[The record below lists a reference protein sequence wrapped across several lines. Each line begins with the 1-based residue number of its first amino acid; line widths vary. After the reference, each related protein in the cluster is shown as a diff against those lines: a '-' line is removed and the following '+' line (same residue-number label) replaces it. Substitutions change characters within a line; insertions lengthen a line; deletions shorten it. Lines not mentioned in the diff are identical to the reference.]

1 MGPLRYDAGPGRTPA
16 VRPRATELKTGG
28 LTRNPTD
35 AAPAANALSALTPEE
50 RLIVAEEEALLAR
63 VRASLAARRGG
74 RGEGDLVVRLRE
86 LRDEALESTSK
97 DLPTV
102 FQEMGVLRAVM
113 ERVRPGDLPDP
124 AAPYF
129 AHLRVRE
136 DGEERD
142 YFLGRHTF
150 VDREAGVRVVDWRW
164 APVASLFYRY
174 REGEEFEEPFPGRVS
189 RGVVAVRRVVVVDRG
204 GLARIAADGVALARG
219 PNGVWRAARG
229 AGAALGG
236 GEGTAARAGALGT
249 GAGERDRAAAPEV
262 TALLDPDQ
270 YAAVAAPAETPLLVL
285 GSAGSGK
292 TTVALHRLARIAFED
307 PRRFPASRL
316 QVVVPE
322 TGLARLAARL
332 LEPLGLERAQV
343 RTVDAWARGAFQSA
357 FGVPPPRLTEETP
370 PLVARLKRH
379 PALYEALR
387 RRPRLAV
394 TRPAFGPLRRELGD
408 LLVDRPFLEAVVGAA
423 EGGLPTTAIDET
435 LRHTRLQLAP
445 PSEDLSAVD
454 PDRREA
460 LDGRPID
467 EDTPQALSGTLDLE
481 DLPILLFLAAG
492 AGGGVGRKIAH
503 LVVDEA
509 EDVSLFELAVLGRQ
523 LSGRSV
529 TVAGDESQQTFSS
542 YAGWPEAL
550 LALGVERAGTV
561 RLETTYRCPRPI
573 AEAAH
578 AILGPIAP
586 ATPPRAGKEGAPVS
600 RFDFPTEAHAH
611 LFLAGAIRDLVER
624 EPQASVAVVAHAPEV
639 ARSLHRLLSD
649 LPEAQLSLDGA
660 FTFRPGV
667 DLTDGAS
674 VKGLEFD
681 YVIVPDASARAYP
694 DGEDAR
700 RRLHVAV
707 TRAAHQLWIA
717 APGTPSPLLAGIRA
731 A

>member
-1 MGPLRYDAGPGRTPA
+1 MRSPGQPA
-16 VRPRATELKTGG
+16 RPDR
-28 LTRNPTD
+28 PD
-35 AAPAANALSALTPEE
+35 ALTAAE
-50 RLIVAEEEALLAR
+50 RAVVAEEEALLSR
-63 VRASLAARRGG
+63 VRASLAARARG
-74 RGEGDLVVRLRE
+74 RGEGDLVGRLQE
-86 LRDEALESTSK
+86 LRDEALESTPK

-113 ERVRPGDLPDP
+113 ERARPDQLPDP

-129 AHLRVRE
+129 AHLRIRE

-164 APVASLFYRY
+164 APIAALFYRY

-189 RGVVAVRRVVVVDRG
+189 RGVVAVRRVVVIDRE
-204 GLARIAADGVALARG
+204 GLARIATDGLALARG
-219 PNGVWRAARG
+219 PGGAWRAARG

-236 GEGTAARAGALGT
+236 GEETAAREGALGT
-249 GAGERDRAAAPEV
+249 GAGDRDRAADAAV

-270 YAAVAAPAETPLLVL
+270 YAAVAAPPDTPLLVL

-307 PRRFPASRL
+307 PRRFPPSRL

-332 LEPLGLERAQV
+332 LEPLGLDRAQV
-343 RTVDAWARGAFQSA
+343 RTVDAWARGTFQSV
-357 FGVPPPRLTEETP
+357 FGAPPPRLTEETP
-370 PLVARLKRH
+370 PLVSRLKRH

-394 TRPAFGPLRRELGD
+394 ARPGFGPLRRELGD
-408 LLVDRPFLEAVVGAA
+408 LLGDRAFLDAVVAA
-423 EGGLPTTAIDET
+423 AGGGLPTTAIEET

-445 PSEDLSAVD
+445 PSEDLSGID
-454 PDRREA
+454 PDRRDA
-460 LDGRPID
+460 LDGKPID
-467 EDTPQALSGTLDLE
+467 EGTPQALSGTLDVE
-481 DLPILLFLAAG
+481 DLPILSFLATR
-492 AGGGVGRKIAH
+492 AGGAAGRRTAH

-523 LSGRSV
+523 LGGRSV

-550 LALGVERAGTV
+550 AALGVERAATV

-573 AEAAH
+573 AEVAH
-578 AILGPIAP
+578 AVLGPFAP
-586 ATPPRAGKEGAPVS
+586 AVPPRAGREGVPVA

-611 LFLAGAIRDLVER
+611 LFLAGALRDLLER
-624 EPQASVAVVAHAPEV
+624 EPRASVAVVAHAPEV
-639 ARSLHRLLSD
+639 ARSIHRLLED
-649 LPEAQLSLDGA
+649 LPEARLALDGR

-667 DLTDGAS
+667 DLTDVAS

-694 DGEDAR
+694 DDADAR

-717 APGTPSPLLAGIRA
+717 APGTASPLLAGLA
-731 A
+731 PL

>member
-1 MGPLRYDAGPGRTPA
+1 MREPVQLDPLA
-16 VRPRATELKTGG
+16 
-28 LTRNPTD
+28 
-35 AAPAANALSALTPEE
+35 ALTPVE
-50 RLIVAEEEALLAR
+50 RAIVAEEEALLAR
-63 VRASLAARRGG
+63 VRSSLAAVRGD
-74 RGEGDLVVRLRE
+74 RGEGDVVGRLRE
-86 LRDEALESTSK
+86 LRDEALESTAK

-113 ERVRPGDLPDP
+113 ERARPGELPDP

-142 YFLGRHTF
+142 YCLGRHTF

-164 APVASLFYRY
+164 APVAALFYRY
-174 REGEEFEEPFPGRVS
+174 REGEEYEEPFPGRVS
-189 RGVVAVRRVVVVDRG
+189 RGTLAARRVVVVDRG
-204 GLARIAADGVALARG
+204 GLARIAAEGVALARG
-219 PNGVWRAARG
+219 PGGAWTATRG
-229 AGAALGG
+229 AAAALGG

-249 GAGERDRAAAPEV
+249 GVGGRDRAGTPDV

-270 YAAVAAPAETPLLVL
+270 YAAIASPPDTPLLVL

-307 PRRFPASRL
+307 PRRFAASRL

-322 TGLARLAARL
+322 TGLSRLAARL
-332 LEPLGLERAQV
+332 LEPLGLDKTQV
-343 RTVDAWARGAFQSA
+343 RTADAWARGSFQSA

-370 PLVARLKRH
+370 PLIARLKRH

-387 RRPRLAV
+387 RRPRLAGAK
-394 TRPAFGPLRRELGD
+394 PPLGALRRELGD
-408 LLVDRPFLEAVVGAA
+408 LLQDRAFLAGVVAA
-423 EGGLPTTAIDET
+423 AAGDLPTTAIDET
-435 LRHTRLQLAP
+435 LRHTRLQNAP
-445 PSEDLSAVD
+445 PSEDLSGVD

-460 LDGRPID
+460 LDGRPVD
-467 EDTPQALSGTLDLE
+467 DDTPQALSGTLDLE
-481 DLPILLFLAAG
+481 DLPLLLFFAVRSGGG
-492 AGGGVGRKIAH
+492 AGRRIAH

-509 EDVSLFELAVLGRQ
+509 EDLSLFELAVLGRQ

-529 TVAGDESQQTFSS
+529 TVAGDESQQTFTS

-550 LALGVERAGTV
+550 AALGVERAATV
-561 RLETTYRCPRPI
+561 RLETTYRCPRPV
-573 AEAAH
+573 AEVAYAV
-578 AILGPIAP
+578 LGPLAP
-586 ATPPRAGKEGAPVS
+586 ASPPRTGRDGVPVS

-624 EPQASVAVVAHAPEV
+624 EPRASIAVVSRAPEPS
-639 ARSLHRLLSD
+639 RSIHRLLED
-649 LPEAQLSLDGA
+649 LPEARLALDGR
-660 FTFRPGV
+660 FSFRPGV
-667 DLTDGAS
+667 DLTDVAS

-694 DGEDAR
+694 DDPEAR

-717 APGTPSPLLAGIRA
+717 APGTPSPLLEGVVPIGS
-731 A
+731 